1 MLTDGLTDR
10 GGVDTKP
17 PDKKTQMI
25 RNARAR
31 ADKWSTK
38 EIYEPDHLEIMKH
51 GTMPVAH
58 TNHFDFRQREKEK
71 ELSNDPF
78 NVLKHYLPDKER
90 AHKTQEM
97 HSSLFL
103 QREPFNPMMTGTKMM
118 RQRDPIKELGPSMR
132 YGVRTEN
139 ERIVRELQRNSSLDH
154 NRKDTK
160 MLYFPEWKHNVKDE
174 WVANKDFDL
183 TTNMYQGPRV
193 KWTVWDQIPIGSD
206 VSEKYTDGYEVVGDL
221 SRKREKSRE
230 FGRPEMITTVK
241 KDVWET
247 KTHVSQ
253 TMRTF
258 KSQSALGIKPN
269 YDEFSKNNR
278 LTNYKSTLIKTGSV
292 DKNVPFAFTISERG
306 KETRDLI
313 PITREK
319 MYPKSGKHILA
330 EKKVGETG
338 DKLNDFNSL
347 SHDHSPMSPYAGSS
361 DGIVVPKLIQTK
373 APSIFENSASASPKK
388 SPQNSTKKSF
398 FSARRHHHGAPDTS
412 EEGIKKTVSMYFDN
426 ALAQALPHSHFV
438 FTGDSQIHIRQHIH

>member
-1 MLTDGLTDR
+1 MCIRDRYMGIPFLFFSLRLARTHSLSHCQYFTMSLTNAYTIMKQRAAEEKVPEKKPLPSKPKESTQDTRMLTDGLTDR

-154 NRKDTK
+154 N
-160 MLYFPEWKHNVKDE
+160 VI
-174 WVANKDFDL
+174 
-183 TTNMYQGPRV
+183 Q
-193 KWTVWDQIPIGSD
+193 
-206 VSEKYTDGYEVVGDL
+206 YTLMHL
-221 SRKREKSRE
+221 S
-230 FGRPEMITTVK
+230 
-241 KDVWET
+241 
-247 KTHVSQ
+247 
-253 TMRTF
+253 
-258 KSQSALGIKPN
+258 L
-269 YDEFSKNNR
+269 
-278 LTNYKSTLIKTGSV
+278 
-292 DKNVPFAFTISERG
+292 
-306 KETRDLI
+306 
-313 PITREK
+313 
-319 MYPKSGKHILA
+319 
-330 EKKVGETG
+330 
-338 DKLNDFNSL
+338 
-347 SHDHSPMSPYAGSS
+347 
-361 DGIVVPKLIQTK
+361 
-373 APSIFENSASASPKK
+373 
-388 SPQNSTKKSF
+388 
-398 FSARRHHHGAPDTS
+398 
-412 EEGIKKTVSMYFDN
+412 
-426 ALAQALPHSHFV
+426 
-438 FTGDSQIHIRQHIH
+438 IHI